1 MVFYTYL
8 VENKQQATTIWMDL
22 KKWQTRLQN
31 LRENLKLYHRK
42 LHKLLDIIN
51 GILYFLDIII
61 V

>member
-31 LRENLKLYHRK
+31 LREYLKLYHRK